1 MTSLND
7 IKKKLKGVELYVLTE
22 VRFYTQCVFTF
33 PTYSIAI
40 VTKLPGM
47 LTRSLKTSGI

>member
-7 IKKKLKGVELYVLTE
+7 IKKKLKGVELYTLTE
-22 VRFYTQCVFTF
+22 VRFYAMCVHF